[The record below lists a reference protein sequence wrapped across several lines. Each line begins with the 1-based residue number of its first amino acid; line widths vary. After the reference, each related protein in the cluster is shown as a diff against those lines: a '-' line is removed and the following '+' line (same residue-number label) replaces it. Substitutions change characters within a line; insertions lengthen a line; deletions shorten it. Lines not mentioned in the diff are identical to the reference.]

1 MSVDAWANNVSCL
14 LHMDGSDG
22 GTTFTDEKGKTVTVA
37 GAVTTET
44 STFKFGTASGDFPGA
59 DGDRLSLASHDD
71 FNFGSGNLTL
81 ECWFK
86 ENNVSRA
93 NMNALEKDSGAFPA
107 GSWSLQINTAGA
119 NGKWSFSLRDFS
131 GVAYFLEQGSAT
143 DYGDNVWHH
152 VAVTRNGN
160 WWQLW
165 VDGVL
170 EDAELYASA
179 VTDLSTAVYI
189 GNSVNASRGWTGQLD
204 EVRITKGIAR
214 YTTAFAVPTAA
225 GSNTPDDG
233 TGVGAQGPQGP
244 PGVSLFGP
252 PGEDG
257 TGIARTL
264 ALPTPAKQYDPADQA
279 RARHLIE
286 RAFRG

>member
-1 MSVDAWANNVSCL
+1 MSVDLWADQVSCL
-14 LHMDGSDG
+14 LHMDGTHG
-22 GTTFTDEKGKTVTVA
+22 GTTFTDEKGKTVTT
-37 GAVTTET
+37 GGSVTLTT
-44 STFKFGTASGDFPGA
+44 STYKYGTASGDFPGGNS
-59 DGDRLSLASHDD
+59 DVLSMAAHDD

-81 ECWFK
+81 EAWFK
-86 ENNVSRA
+86 ENNVSRV
-93 NMNALEKDSGAFPA
+93 NMNLLEKDSGAFPV

-131 GVAYFLEQGSAT
+131 GVAYMLEQGSAT
-143 DYGDNVWHH
+143 DYGDNAWHH

-160 WWQLW
+160 WWHLW

-170 EDAELYASA
+170 EDVELYAGA

-189 GNSVNASRGWTGQLD
+189 GNSVNASRGWTGQID
-204 EVRITKGIAR
+204 DVRITKGHAR
-214 YTTAFAVPTAA
+214 YTTAFTVPAA
-225 GSNTPDDG
+225 AFSNTPDDG
-233 TGVGAQGPQGP
+233 TTTGTTGAQGA
-244 PGVSLFGP
+244 PGVSIFGP

-257 TGIARTL
+257 AGLARTL
-264 ALPTPAKQYDPADQA
+264 SLPTPPKSYDPSDHA